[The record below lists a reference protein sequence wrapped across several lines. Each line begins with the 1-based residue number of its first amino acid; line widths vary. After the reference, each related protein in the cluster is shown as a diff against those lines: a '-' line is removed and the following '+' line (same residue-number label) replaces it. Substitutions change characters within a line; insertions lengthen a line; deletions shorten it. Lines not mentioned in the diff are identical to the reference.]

1 MSLNSLMRWM
11 KPREMVFFD
20 LLEGAAANILDAA
33 QLFDRE
39 LRSGDPSRFAELR
52 RQMKD
57 LEHVGDEI
65 THQVIDRLNQTF
77 VTPIE
82 REDILELAHCMDDV
96 ADCIDAVC
104 ERLVL
109 YRIGTIMPAAMELSS
124 VIVEGAQD
132 LVKLVG
138 SLRRMDNVAEIR
150 TRIRH
155 VHILEN
161 KADSLY
167 HGALAQIF
175 ESPKDPIELMKWKE
189 ILETI
194 EDATDRIERV
204 AQSVGSTVMRNA

>member
-1 MSLNSLMRWM
+1 MSLNALMRWL
-11 KPREMVFFD
+11 KPREMVFFE
-20 LLEGAAANILDAA
+20 LLERSAANILEAA

-39 LRSGDPSRFAELR
+39 LRSGDASRFAELR

-57 LEHVGDEI
+57 LEHVGDEL
-65 THQVIDRLNQTF
+65 THEIIDRLNQTF
-77 VTPIE
+77 VTPLE

-109 YRIGTIMPAAMELSS
+109 YRIDRIMPAAMELSS

-155 VHILEN
+155 VHVLEN

-175 ESPKDPIELMKWKE
+175 EAPKDPIELMKWKE

-204 AQSVGSTVMRNA
+204 AQCVGSTVMRNA

>member
-57 LEHVGDEI
+57 LEHVGDEL
-65 THQVIDRLNQTF
+65 THQIIDRLNQTF

-155 VHILEN
+155 VHVLEN

-175 ESPKDPIELMKWKE
+175 EAPKDPIELMKWKE

-194 EDATDRIERV
+194 EEATDRIERV

>member
-1 MSLNSLMRWM
+1 MSLNALMRWL
-11 KPREMVFFD
+11 KPREMVFFE
-20 LLEGAAANILDAA
+20 LLEASAANILEAA

-39 LRSGDPSRFAELR
+39 LRSGDPGRYAELR

-57 LEHVGDEI
+57 LEHKGDEI
-65 THQVIDRLNQTF
+65 THQIVDKLNQTF

-82 REDILELAHCMDDV
+82 REDILDLAHCMDDV
-96 ADCIDAVC
+96 ADCMDAVC

-109 YRIGTIMPAAMELSS
+109 YRIERIMPAATQLSS
-124 VIVEGAQD
+124 VIVEGAQET
-132 LVKLVG
+132 VKLIG
-138 SLRRMDNVAEIR
+138 SLRKMDNVADIR

-155 VHILEN
+155 VHALEN

-175 ESPKDPIELMKWKE
+175 DDPKDPIELMKWKE

-194 EDATDRIERV
+194 EEATDRVERV
-204 AQSVGSTVMRNA
+204 AQTVGSTVMRNA